1 MIIPKDIN
9 ISLPLTI
16 AGGWT
21 NFFTYRVP
29 SASKITVTHFS
40 NYMET
45 ADWGNVEWR
54 MTRNGVGCPP
64 YESVLDQIGIST
76 LPRVTQ
82 QIVFYGGDELRVDA
96 ILLAAADPDPNNIGI
111 ALKYEEGE

>member
-1 MIIPKDIN
+1 MSIPRDLN
-9 ISLPLTI
+9 TSLSLTI

-29 SASKITVTHFS
+29 SASQITATHFS
-40 NYMET
+40 NYMLT

-54 MTRNGVGCPP
+54 ITKNGIPVPP

-76 LPRVTQ
+76 RPRITQ
-82 QIVFYGGDELRVDA
+82 PIICYGGDELRIDA
-96 ILLAAADPDPNNIGI
+96 RLLAAAVPDPNDVGI
-111 ALKYEEGE
+111 AFRYEEGF